1 MINNFY
7 NNIKMENTTIYLILI
22 GTGSKPLAR
31 YSPLVGEFIDICE
44 NQLKHCKRNKCVTK
58 TNKNYKLYYLNK
70 NDITYMIITSVLY
83 PFPAAISLL
92 ESMEKEFGP
101 LLVKKDL
108 KAIDNYGLDKELKD
122 KLKMKFE
129 YYLEN
134 PDTVDEKLNDLKKD
148 LKNKYNQDMKIAIDA
163 LHERAEDSILRRNES
178 LRVNAFKFKKMSSP
192 VISLECKMKIWYT
205 IIIVGIVACIAI
217 IIVLFVC

>member
-1 MINNFY
+1 
-7 NNIKMENTTIYLILI
+7 MENATICFILI
-22 GTGSKPLAR
+22 GTGSKPLAK
-31 YSPLVGEFIDICE
+31 YSQSVGEFIEICE
-44 NQLKHCKRNKCVTK
+44 NQLKHCKRNKCASL
-58 TNKNYKLYYLNK
+58 TNRDYKIYYLNK
-70 NDITYMIITSVLY
+70 NDITYMTITSVLY

-101 LLVKKDL
+101 ILVKKDL
-108 KAIDNYGLDKELKD
+108 KVIGNYGLDKELKD

-178 LRVNAFKFKKMSSP
+178 LKVNAFKFKKMSSP

>member
-1 MINNFY
+1 
-7 NNIKMENTTIYLILI
+7 
-22 GTGSKPLAR
+22 
-31 YSPLVGEFIDICE
+31 
-44 NQLKHCKRNKCVTK
+44 
-58 TNKNYKLYYLNK
+58 
-70 NDITYMIITSVLY
+70 MIITSVLY

-108 KAIDNYGLDKELKD
+108 KVIGTYGLDKELKD

>member
-1 MINNFY
+1 
-7 NNIKMENTTIYLILI
+7 MENATICFILI
-22 GTGSKPLAR
+22 GTGSKPLAK
-31 YSPLVGEFIDICE
+31 YSQLVGEFIEICE
-44 NQLKHCKRNKCVTK
+44 NQLKHCKRNKCASL
-58 TNKNYKLYYLNK
+58 TNRDYKIYYLNK
-70 NDITYMIITSVLY
+70 NDITYMTITSVLY

-101 LLVKKDL
+101 ILVKKDL
-108 KAIDNYGLDKELKD
+108 KVIGNYGLDKELKD

-178 LRVNAFKFKKMSSP
+178 LRVNAFKFKKKSSP

>member
-1 MINNFY
+1 
-7 NNIKMENTTIYLILI
+7 MENTTIYLILI

-44 NQLKHCKRNKCVTK
+44 NQLNHCKRNKCVTK
-58 TNKNYKLYYLNK
+58 TNRNYKIFYLNK
-70 NDITYMIITSVLY
+70 NDITYMIITSVSY

>member
-1 MINNFY
+1 
-7 NNIKMENTTIYLILI
+7 MENTTIYLILI

-44 NQLKHCKRNKCVTK
+44 NQLNHCKRNKCVTK
-58 TNKNYKLYYLNK
+58 TNRNYKIYYLNK
-70 NDITYMIITSVLY
+70 NDITYMTITSVLY

-101 LLVKKDL
+101 ILVKKDL
-108 KAIDNYGLDKELKD
+108 KVIGNYGLDKELKD

-178 LRVNAFKFKKMSSP
+178 LRVNAFKFKKKSSP

>member
-1 MINNFY
+1 MA
-7 NNIKMENTTIYLILI
+7 K
-22 GTGSKPLAR
+22 
-31 YSPLVGEFIDICE
+31 YSQLMGEFIEICE
-44 NQLKHCKRNKCVTK
+44 NQLKHCKRNKCASL
-58 TNKNYKLYYLNK
+58 TNRDYKIYYLNK
-70 NDITYMIITSVLY
+70 NDITYMTITSGSY

-101 LLVKKDL
+101 ILVKKDL
-108 KAIDNYGLDKELKD
+108 KVIGNYGLDKELKD